1 MCAMQPCAPRV
12 ATHDKGTPGSR
23 YHKGTRGMHN
33 LIETFVS
40 AITRQESPM
49 ADCESGGGRRV
60 YTRACARA
68 RRRSS
73 AKPSSAKPPIT

>member
-1 MCAMQPCAPRV
+1 MS
-12 ATHDKGTPGSR
+12 SR
-23 YHKGTRGMHN
+23 H

-68 RRRSS
+68 RRT
-73 AKPSSAKPPIT
+73 SSAKPPITRGAWSGWRRARKVSQASV